1 MTQFIVV
8 VEGLTELN
16 QYVDGIPEAIER
28 AATRAINRT
37 TRDGRAMFSRAIRAQ
52 VAFPAAYVSPSNRRL
67 YVSKFASK
75 GDLEGVISAQNRA
88 TSLARFTKDQPL
100 ARGKR
105 RPKRGIKLT
114 VKPGVARYT
123 DSGSS
128 SIKGAFVIPLGGE
141 DNLNNRGLAV
151 RSDTKP
157 SGAHRPRKLSDNL
170 WLLYGPSVAQTLLS
184 GNEDAGIAVDL
195 APELATKLEA
205 EFYRQQA
212 LDL

>member
-1 MTQFIVV
+1 MTQFVV
-8 VEGLTELN
+8 VIEGLTDLN
-16 QYVDGIPEAIER
+16 QYLDGIPEAIER
-28 AATRAINRT
+28 AATRAINKT
-37 TRDGRAMFSRAIRAQ
+37 ARDGRVMFSRAIRTQ
-52 VAFPAAYVSPSNRRL
+52 VAFPASYVSPSNRRL
-67 YVSKFASK
+67 YVSKYASK

-100 ARGKR
+100 AKGKR
-105 RPKRGIKLT
+105 RSKRGIKLT

-128 SIKGAFVIPLGGE
+128 SIKGAFVIPLKGE
-141 DNLNNRGLAV
+141 DSLNNRALAV
-151 RSDTKP
+151 RSDTQP
-157 SGAHRPRKLSDNL
+157 SGAHRPRKLGENL
-170 WLLYGPSVAQTLLS
+170 WLLFGPSVAQVLLS

-195 APELATKLEA
+195 APEIATKLEA